1 MLESVF
7 LDILLL
13 LIVLLMTAIGAYRGG
28 LREAFSAAGV
38 VFGVLLASEWSSA
51 WGDWVARN
59 TSLTQAGARFA
70 IGVGLLLLATAI
82 VGYGVGTSFNYHPG
96 PGGRMYGAVLGAAS
110 AIVAIAYVLTWL
122 RDTMFAGD
130 EPDVLR
136 ETWLARWLDGGA
148 GTVLLIAS
156 GAVLASALFGSF
168 VRERDDDETEAGQPE
183 FASSDWRPR
192 SAKSPSAP
200 DKVEPA
206 TGDTHVS
213 VPVQVRPQRQW
224 DDRSGEM
231 PSRAGRQWSNTW
243 PSDAPGIPEEERPVR
258 AGQVQQ
264 ARERRRSQQGG
275 DGSGSSDTR

>member
-1 MLESVF
+1 MLESAF

-13 LIVLLMTAIGAYRGG
+13 LIVLLMTSIGAYRGG

-38 VFGVLLASEWSSA
+38 VLGVLLATEWA
-51 WGDWVARN
+51 PTWGGWVTRN
-59 TSLTQAGARFA
+59 TSLTEAGAEFT
-70 IGVGLLLLATAI
+70 IGVALLLLATVL

-122 RDTMFAGD
+122 RDTLFSGD

-136 ETWLARWLDGGA
+136 ETWVARWLDGGA
-148 GTVLLIAS
+148 GTVLLIVS
-156 GAVLASALFGSF
+156 GALLAATLFGSF
-168 VRERDDDETEAGQPE
+168 VRERDDEAMDAGQQE
-183 FASSDWRPR
+183 FAASSRRPNPVLG
-192 SAKSPSAP
+192 PSAP

-206 TGDTHVS
+206 AGVTQVS

-224 DDRSGEM
+224 DDRAGEM

-243 PSDAPGIPEEERPVR
+243 PSDAPGIPEEERPSR

-275 DGSGSSDTR
+275 NGSGSNDAR